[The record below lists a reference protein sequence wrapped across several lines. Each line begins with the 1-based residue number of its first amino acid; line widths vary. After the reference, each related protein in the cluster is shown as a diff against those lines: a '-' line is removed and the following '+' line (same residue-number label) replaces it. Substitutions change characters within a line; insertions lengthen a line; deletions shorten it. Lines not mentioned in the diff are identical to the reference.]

1 MLSPRTLLA
10 LLCRRA
16 LRVLLRANT
25 GPVDA
30 LVFFYALC
38 WLAFLALTPDAAY
51 AHSAA
56 DSVLR
61 YKAIWVWPAL
71 GQAVAT
77 PLGWAS
83 DRAWVHHAAR
93 VYALVWWA
101 YLATATAIVTPA
113 IVVFWGPALG
123 CLVAAVWLLAR
134 EGANDVAVAPAR

>member
-1 MLSPRTLLA
+1 MLARLL
-10 LLCRRA
+10 RRA
-16 LRVLLRANT
+16 MRVLLRANT

-30 LVFFYALC
+30 LVYFFALC
-38 WLAFLALTPDAAY
+38 WLAFLAFVPDAAY

-56 DSVLR
+56 HNVLQ

-71 GQAVAT
+71 AKAVTT

-93 VYALVWWA
+93 VYALMWWG
-101 YLATATAIVTPA
+101 YLAAATAIVTPTV
-113 IVVFWGPALG
+113 IVFWGPALG

-134 EGANDVAVAPAR
+134 EGANDVPVAPRE